1 MRKLFDEK
9 RFQHIPEY
17 VEYNESFDDL
27 QAIVDK
33 VNDWWN
39 DLHHSQKL
47 TTKDFETLCSY
58 ILYLPIDKESLSP
71 SQLHYLSQVAKGCA
85 FWIKRESDRINKIAH
100 PQFYN
105 TPFNI
110 EGRVFK

>member
-39 DLHHSQKL
+39 DLHHSQQL
-47 TTKDFETLCSY
+47 TTKDFETL
-58 ILYLPIDKESLSP
+58 
-71 SQLHYLSQVAKGCA
+71 
-85 FWIKRESDRINKIAH
+85 
-100 PQFYN
+100 
-105 TPFNI
+105 
-110 EGRVFK
+110 